1 MPIHINT
8 KVLFFRRLAQLQIF
22 ESSPYNSFIHYLLIW
37 IQKEACAS
45 AGIETCEMIFKWLE
59 IQQFPA
65 LGVFDSRHE
74 RYVPSSCSM
83 CIQYYMICITYHIF
97 HIWRALEI
105 VELEKANKALHS
117 DIAYKTL
124 RLDDLNTA
132 LTDFT

>member
-1 MPIHINT
+1 MYS
-8 KVLFFRRLAQLQIF
+8 VLHDM
-22 ESSPYNSFIHYLLIW
+22 Y
-37 IQKEACAS
+37 
-45 AGIETCEMIFKWLE
+45 
-59 IQQFPA
+59 
-65 LGVFDSRHE
+65 
-74 RYVPSSCSM
+74 YVP
-83 CIQYYMICITYHIF
+83 HF

>member
-1 MPIHINT
+1 
-8 KVLFFRRLAQLQIF
+8 
-22 ESSPYNSFIHYLLIW
+22 
-37 IQKEACAS
+37 
-45 AGIETCEMIFKWLE
+45 MIFKVVGKSTRKIRSFIL
-59 IQQFPA
+59 FNVYSV
-65 LGVFDSRHE
+65 LHDMY
-74 RYVPSSCSM
+74 YVP
-83 CIQYYMICITYHIF
+83 HF